1 MKHITIEN
9 LVAVTKGKL
18 IATVHDASS
27 LSGKS
32 VSSVVIDSRKV
43 ESNSLFV
50 PIKGD
55 HVDGNDYILDAFEK
69 GAIAAFTDT
78 KLFTPPQG
86 KYLIYVD
93 NVRKALLA
101 LGRYYKNMFDIPF
114 VAITG
119 SVGKTT
125 TKDMIASVLKQK
137 YNTLATEG
145 NYNNDLG
152 VPLTL
157 FRLKDYHEVAIIEMG
172 MNHAGEIQQLAE
184 TVEPS
189 IAVISNVGV
198 AHIEFLGSRENIL
211 SAKCEIFNSMKLT
224 GLGICN
230 ADDDMLPTIEGKYK
244 FRTEWFSTKKK
255 ADVYASNL
263 SVESMTQT
271 KCTVHTKK
279 GDIDLTVPM
288 GGEHMVSNALAAVS
302 VGLALDIPLVDI
314 KRGIEMFEPSKNRLA
329 LIDLPKN
336 VTLLNDSYNAN
347 PVSMKASIDI
357 LSEAAQRT
365 VAVLGYMGEL
375 GSFAPKMHEEVG
387 SYIALKKIDVVYYVG
402 GCGTEITNGAKENG
416 MEHFYAFDTKEALW
430 EALSK
435 DIKENDTI
443 LVKGSRS
450 MALETIVENIVKLC
464 KE

>member
-9 LVAVTKGKL
+9 IVAVTKGKL
-18 IATVHDASS
+18 IATGSTASA
-27 LSGKS
+27 LQGK
-32 VSSVVIDSRKV
+32 VATSVVIDSRKV
-43 ESNSLFV
+43 EQNSLFV
-50 PIKGD
+50 PIKGEN
-55 HVDGNDYILDAFEK
+55 VDGNDYILDAFEK

-78 KLFTPPQG
+78 KLFTPPEG

-93 NVRKALLA
+93 NVKTALLA

-125 TKDMIASVLKQK
+125 TKDMIASVVKQK

-172 MNHAGEIQQLAE
+172 MNHSGEIRKLVE
-184 TVEPS
+184 IVEPS
-189 IAVISNVGV
+189 ISVISNVGV

-211 SAKCEIFNSMKLT
+211 FAKCEIFAYMKATDLA
-224 GLGICN
+224 ICN
-230 ADDDMLPTIEGKYK
+230 LDDDMLIKLEGKTK
-244 FRTEWFSTKKK
+244 FPIEWFSTKQET
-255 ADVYASNL
+255 DVYATDIVIS
-263 SVESMTQT
+263 SMTKT
-271 KCTVHTKK
+271 KCTVHTKE
-279 GDIDLTVPM
+279 GDIDLVIPM
-288 GGEHMVSNALAAVS
+288 AGEHMVSNALAAVS
-302 VGLALDIPLVDI
+302 VGLALDVPLEDI
-314 KRGIEMFEPSKNRLA
+314 KIGIESFELSKNRLD

-336 VTLLNDSYNAN
+336 ITLLNDSYNAN

-357 LSEAAQRT
+357 LSEAKNRT

-387 SYIALKKIDVVYYVG
+387 EYLVKKGVDCCYYVG
-402 GCGTEITNGAKENG
+402 ACGEDISSGAKKNDMEN
-416 MEHFYAFDTKEALW
+416 FYAFDSKEALW

-450 MALETIVENIVKLC
+450 MALETVVEKIVKQC

>member
-18 IATVHDASS
+18 IATVTDASTLRGRVATS
-27 LSGKS
+27 I
-32 VSSVVIDSRKV
+32 VIDSRKV
-43 ESNSLFV
+43 EENSLFV
-50 PIKGD
+50 PMKGEN
-55 HVDGNDYILDAFEK
+55 VDGNDFILDAFEK
-69 GAIAAFTDT
+69 GAIAALTDT
-78 KLFTPPQG
+78 KLFTPPEG

-93 NVRKALLA
+93 NVRTALLS

-125 TKDMIASVLKQK
+125 TKDMIASVVKQK

-172 MNHAGEIQQLAE
+172 MNHAGEIRKLAE
-184 TVEPS
+184 IVSPTIS
-189 IAVISNVGV
+189 VISNVGV

-211 SAKCEIFNSMKLT
+211 LAKSEIFAYMKESD
-224 GLGICN
+224 LGICN
-230 ADDDMLPTIEGKYK
+230 LDDDMLPKLEGKTK
-244 FRTEWFSTKKK
+244 FPIEWFSTKQET
-255 ADVYASNL
+255 DVYATDITIS
-263 SVESMTQT
+263 SITKT
-271 KCTVHTKK
+271 KCTVHTKQ
-279 GDIDLTVPM
+279 GDIDLEIPM
-288 GGEHMVSNALAAVS
+288 AGEHMVSNALAAVS
-302 VGLALDIPLVDI
+302 VGLALDVPLADI
-314 KRGIEMFEPSKNRLA
+314 KTGIETFEPSKNRLA
-329 LIDLPKN
+329 LIDLPKS
-336 VTLLNDSYNAN
+336 VTILNDSYNAN

-357 LSEAAQRT
+357 LAEAKGRK
-365 VAVLGYMGEL
+365 VGVLGYMGEL

-387 SYIALKKIDVVYYVG
+387 AYIGLKKIDAVYYVG
-402 GCGTEITNGAKENG
+402 GCGAEISVGAKENG
-416 MEHFYAFDTKEALW
+416 MESFYAFDSKEDLW
-430 EALSK
+430 DALSK

-450 MALETIVENIVKLC
+450 MALETIVEKIVKQC